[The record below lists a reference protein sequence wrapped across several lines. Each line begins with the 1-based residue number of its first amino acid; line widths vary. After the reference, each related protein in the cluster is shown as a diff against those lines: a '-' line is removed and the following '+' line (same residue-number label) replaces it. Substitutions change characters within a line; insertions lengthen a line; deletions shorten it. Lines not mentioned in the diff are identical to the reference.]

1 MKMWP
6 SYSRKNFLFMER
18 SKLLEEKKAALE
30 IRERRIIAALCSQKP
45 SSEEVQWYERQMKLF
60 ESDDPEVCFAA
71 MDNMIAGYRPESR
84 TCS

>member
-1 MKMWP
+1 
-6 SYSRKNFLFMER
+6 
-18 SKLLEEKKAALE
+18 
-30 IRERRIIAALCSQKP
+30 
-45 SSEEVQWYERQMKLF
+45 MKLF